1 MSSRLGSGRDLMA
14 RKKLG
19 ELLIE
24 AGVIDQDALRS
35 ALSDQRRW
43 GRSLGRTLVELRLIS
58 EADLVDVLAKQL
70 GLTSVNL
77 DQLQIPAAVIELVPP
92 ELAIRHQV
100 VPFAQPMKFLDLAM
114 ADPANLS
121 IVDEL
126 RIRTRLNPR
135 AHLAGP
141 RMIDRALARYYNT
154 RIAVEVPVEVERPDT
169 LASAPRRAERSSVAI
184 TPAGERAGRQRFAP
198 GPHPVEVAPQ
208 MPSVDVPG
216 GNRDAEIDALQ
227 ARLARLEAL
236 VERDEE
242 ILRKLFALLI
252 DKGVATREEILASI
266 R

>member
-1 MSSRLGSGRDLMA
+1 MA

-19 ELLIE
+19 EMLVE
-24 AGVIDQDALRS
+24 AGVIDPDALRS
-35 ALSDQRRW
+35 ALADQRRW

-77 DQLQIPAAVIELVPP
+77 DQIQIPAAVIELVPP
-92 ELAIRHQV
+92 DLAIRHQV
-100 VPFAQPMKFLDLAM
+100 VPFAQPMKFLDIAM

-135 AHLAGP
+135 AYLAGP

-154 RIAVEVPVEVERPDT
+154 GIAVEVPVEIERPDT
-169 LASAPRRAERSSVAI
+169 IASAPRAAERSSVTI
-184 TPAGERAGRQRFAP
+184 TPAVERAGRQRFAP
-198 GPHPVEVAPQ
+198 GPSPVEAAPQ
-208 MPSVDVPG
+208 MPSIDVP
-216 GNRDAEIDALQ
+216 GNRDAEINALQ
-227 ARLARLEAL
+227 VRLARLEAL